1 MPLQIP
7 ATVTGLEASIQAAAK
22 KAGRNLQIN
31 LGTSAKS
38 IEGLSQPLGRITG
51 KADQFTKSMEAAN
64 ARVLAFGASVGVLS
78 AVTKGFKD
86 LITTTIEVE
95 KQMTAINSILGQ
107 TGEQLNRFK
116 KEIFDVAKNTEQS
129 FDTVAN
135 AALELSRQGLKAE
148 EVQKRLNDALI
159 LSRLSGLGAAEAV
172 AGLTAAINSFNRE
185 GVTSAEVLNKL
196 SAAAVS
202 AAVSERDLIEGIK
215 RSGAV
220 AIQAG
225 VSLDE
230 LVGVITAVQEKTAR
244 GGAVIGNSFKT
255 IFTRIQSIDK
265 LRTMQNLGIQI
276 SDVSGN
282 VLSGTQLIQNLAK
295 ALENFPDARR
305 LQIAENLVGKF
316 QIAPFLAILD
326 DYSQKTSTA
335 IKVTEIAAAATNE
348 AYGRNIALNETL
360 STAINQAT
368 VNLKELANTLGEIG
382 VTDSLKNILGFFN
395 SLVSN
400 IKDVLEGEGLGSDL
414 ARGIVKGISNVL
426 SGPGLAIFGAII
438 AKLTIDLVKFG
449 TTSLQT
455 FFGLNKT
462 AKDLAATQGQI
473 ASTLLNNKGIQQ
485 QILSIENS
493 TLTTEQKRVAQT
505 KFFTVALNE
514 QLATMVKMQGIAS
527 RITPGVVAG
536 TRGARARRGAMGFIP
551 NYNQVRGYGGDSPQ
565 TARLAEQR
573 DINRGVGGA
582 PSDARPVTIPNFA
595 FGGGEK
601 GTMIANN
608 SEFVVPN
615 YAGGGSAIFTQE
627 MAQTTGLPAGA
638 RRVGAGAAG
647 YIPNFARIR
656 SVADYTKALRGQ
668 SQSVIEAAAKK
679 SRDPR
684 RQQAAVGLLGASTVL
699 NVPAQRYGV
708 AALFPGKVTDT
719 ASMNITGE
727 KSLGA
732 RMLQRRGV
740 SNLQFSGI
748 QIRSLED
755 MQRNKKRGMNQGEN
769 RRTIARLFAQPL
781 VRYGQRI
788 LGTTFKNDELTK
800 IKGKLSGLA
809 RGGGSSALFS
819 SSVEGGIFESAV
831 NLVTK
836 GAAAIDEFKSHVG
849 ERAPFDFEEGGTA
862 DNAFK
867 RSFGFS
873 NALQRADAK
882 RTASNDAVR
891 TIISKALNDRKE
903 TSYILSLARKDPAKR
918 FGVKRAAGGFIPN
931 YSASPLQ
938 DAIQRESAAGVP
950 VNQIRVNQDASLRNS
965 RNPMGLAVTNMR
977 DEPTGAIPNF
987 ARGKGGDGGMDAGF
1001 GGFMTKLLVLQGAF
1015 GMLSGVLGEVTQKN
1029 QMVATTMQALNIAM
1043 IAFMTSSAFG
1053 GMGNIGR
1060 NLIGRGTVGG
1070 KTGSQIMSSGRAASV
1085 VGRSDLAAARRG
1097 GLRGLT
1103 RGGAGLAA
1111 RGVGLSILGPL
1122 KIVGGALLKFAGPV
1136 GLAAGAVMGAVKIFN
1151 MIRDANAGTAAEYK
1165 RGADLIADSSKR
1177 AAKELSELKVPQEFK
1192 EGLKQRAEEVQ
1203 ERARSRIGRTGVG
1216 GISNKAEQKQLDQT
1230 SELVKQ
1236 AVLGGRSE
1244 ADINAVID
1252 RFNKEAGT
1260 TTRRISS
1267 MYGGSST
1274 VTTQNKLTMQ
1284 QARDRRTALSNL
1296 SKVDVSGIQQQLL
1309 NQVSPQDRARLASLG
1324 RARAFAQSQGKTL
1337 SSMGAFDPMGGGQ
1350 GMGQMVGGKTTGIV
1364 ASLAEQFEQG
1374 ASDRGITLQKGA
1386 AKAMAEQMLE
1396 QETTKGGSKLERIA
1410 QMRADIAQAQLTSE
1424 LKINEIISQRISQS
1438 EKDLATGQALNTLSA
1453 KGLLDL
1459 QKKISLEGNSK
1470 KLNIDIGAQVIKQIN
1485 ASEQLEV
1492 SEEQRNKIR
1501 EKIQSMSAED
1511 LQDSGKR
1518 KELFAEILKLAEAEG
1533 GEATELNKVFESMI
1547 TNLIR
1552 QKEERDKNIEA
1563 GFKQKKLDQDTLDI
1577 LKETRAELT
1586 LSARK
1591 EAFDKTTKSA
1601 RRRIEIETE
1610 LSQVRNR
1617 GQRGADPVT
1626 TRRQEV
1632 KLLNELKDLEV
1643 SDEQIKAVKDV
1654 TTEIQTFLNTF
1665 KGLAAN
1671 SDGFKTINSI
1681 LSNENIPELARL
1693 QKVQGRLE
1701 NPKELGI
1708 DLDNPDQK
1716 TAFKNLVQ
1724 AITEAIVN
1732 LQTSGLAAEGAK
1744 GINNTSIG
1752 LADNFKNLSRL
1763 LSDFS
1768 QSLRQATEQLKFD
1781 FLFARSGSDMIS
1793 SLNRMLETNERREGS
1808 GSSGDTARATANAVL
1823 EERGDRK
1830 FLSRTR
1836 AGRRSIEREDDV
1848 VRQQLELQI
1857 QLADAMKAEGIDS
1870 TKVKEIKEQILQLE
1884 KERLEVNDSL
1894 AAKME
1899 DAFVFSQAEIQ
1910 NTLTDGLV
1918 RSATS
1923 FTNKISDGLVDAIA
1937 KGEDLGS
1944 TLRKAA
1950 ADFFLDMARANMRAA
1965 MQNFTS
1971 GLGMSFLNRNKG
1983 GIINGG
1989 SGVRDDIPTML
2000 TGGEFVMN
2008 RGAVERY
2015 GPDFMAALNRGA
2027 IQTMQGGGLFTPG
2040 SFGQGAISGSRAL
2053 LSFSTQYG
2061 TSGFRDEIVSG
2072 NNFAGIALEPQ
2083 SVRMTRRAIARDPAS
2098 RREQQSKQEAFGAY
2112 SQHYQALQQYE
2123 EQKKAQRKALLGS
2136 IGMAVLSAG
2145 IGSFAEGFG
2154 EARAA
2159 GAGYGEAFKSGF
2171 TGFEFGGEKFGG
2183 LGGIFRGRPEGPAP
2197 SDLFFKRKDGSIG
2210 MRNPST
2216 FSRAGGVGQGMFSMT
2231 GGGVQSNRPN
2241 MGFGP
2246 RVQGLPTNPFDFL
2259 LNEAYNNERNQNRI
2273 HGGPVPNPFGYATG
2287 GSVPYAAG
2295 VDTVPTMLSGGE
2307 FVMNAAATQNIGRG
2321 NLAALNSGAG
2331 GDSGEVVNRL
2341 DELIDVSENRGES
2354 TINITVN
2361 SDGST
2366 EQDGNGSDREQS
2378 LAVRIRDV
2386 VRQVIDEEKRLGGSL
2401 RQANA

>member
-22 KAGRNLQIN
+22 KAGKNLQIN
-31 LGTSAKS
+31 LGSSAKS
-38 IEGLSQPLGRITG
+38 VESLSQPLGRITG

-107 TGEQLNRFK
+107 TGEQLSRFK

-647 YIPNFARIR
+647 YIPNFARVR

-668 SQSVIEAAAKK
+668 SQTVIEAAAKK

-684 RQQAAVGLLGASTVL
+684 RQQAAIGLLGASTVL

-748 QIRSLED
+748 QIRSLQD
-755 MQRNKKRGMNQGEN
+755 MQKNQKGGMNPSEN
-769 RRTIARLFAQPL
+769 RRKIGRYFASGLLKYGSDL
-781 VRYGQRI
+781 VGK
-788 LGTTFKNDELTK
+788 TFKNDELTK
-800 IKGKLSGLA
+800 IKGKLGSITGK
-809 RGGGSSALFS
+809 GGSSALFS

-903 TSYILSLARKDPAKR
+903 TSYILSLARKDPNKR

-950 VNQIRVNQDASLRNS
+950 VNQIRVNQDSSLRNS

-987 ARGKGGDGGMDAGF
+987 AKGRGGDGGMDSGF

-1015 GMLSGVLGEVTQKN
+1015 GMLSGVLGEVTEKN
-1029 QMVATTMQALNIAM
+1029 QMVAATMQALNIAM

-1070 KTGSQIMSSGRAASV
+1070 RTGSQIMSSGRAASV

-1122 KIVGGALLKFAGPV
+1122 KIVGGALLRFAGPV

-1177 AAKELSELKVPQEFK
+1177 AAKELSELKVPDEFK
-1192 EGLKQRAEEVQ
+1192 EGLKGRSEEVQ
-1203 ERARSRIGRTGVG
+1203 ERVRKSIGKTGIA

-1236 AVLGGRSE
+1236 AVLAGRSE
-1244 ADINAVID
+1244 EDINKILESF
-1252 RFNKEAGT
+1252 RKEAGT
-1260 TTRRISS
+1260 TTRRVTS
-1267 MYGGSST
+1267 MYGGPST
-1274 VTTQNKLTMQ
+1274 ITTQNKLTMQ
-1284 QARDRRTALSNL
+1284 QARDRRTALANL
-1296 SKVDVSGIQQQLL
+1296 SNVDVSGIQQQLI

-1324 RARAFAQSQGKTL
+1324 RARAFAESQGTTL

-1364 ASLAEQFEQG
+1364 TALATQFEEG
-1374 ASDRGITLQKGA
+1374 AKQRGITLQKGS
-1386 AKAMAEQMLE
+1386 AKAMAEQLLE

-1410 QMRADIAQAQLTSE
+1410 QMRADIAQAQLTTE
-1424 LKINEIISQRISQS
+1424 LKINEIKSQRISQS

-1518 KELFAEILKLAEAEG
+1518 KDLFAEILKLADAEG
-1533 GEATELNKVFESMI
+1533 GEATELNKVFEAMI

-1563 GFKQKKLDQDTLDI
+1563 GFKQKKLDQETLDI

-1586 LSARK
+1586 LAARK

-1601 RRRIEIETE
+1601 RRRIQIETE
-1610 LSQVRNR
+1610 LSEVRNR

-1643 SDEQIKAVKDV
+1643 SDEQIKAVKDAN
-1654 TTEIQTFLNTF
+1654 TEVQNFLKTF
-1665 KGLAAN
+1665 KGL
-1671 SDGFKTINSI
+1671 SGGFETINAI
-1681 LSNENIPELARL
+1681 LTNENIPELARL
-1693 QKVQGRLE
+1693 QKVQDRLKD
-1701 NPKELGI
+1701 PAELGI
-1708 DLDNPDQK
+1708 NLKDPKQSE
-1716 TAFKNLVQ
+1716 AFKNLVQ

-1732 LQTSGLAAEGAK
+1732 LQTTGLAAEGAK

-1823 EERGDRK
+1823 EEREDRK

-1848 VRQQLELQI
+1848 VRQQMELQI
-1857 QLADAMKAEGIDS
+1857 ELADAMKAEGVDS
-1870 TKVKEIKEQILQLE
+1870 EKVRQIKEQILQLE

-1983 GIINGG
+1983 GMINGG

-2210 MRNPST
+2210 MRDPST

-2231 GGGVQSNRPN
+2231 GGGVQLQSLSNRPN

-2246 RVQGLPTNPFDFL
+2246 RVEGLPSNNFDFL
-2259 LNEAYNNERNQNRI
+2259 LNDALNNERQQDLF
-2273 HGGPVPNPFGYATG
+2273 HGGFGSFKRATG